1 MARQVAKSRDKLHAT
16 VVATFEERIL
26 SGALAV
32 GDRMPSEAQIAEEFG
47 ISTRSVRE
55 AMQILETKGLV
66 ERRHGERAVVVRDDI
81 DVFLGSLTTNL
92 RGMFERDADY
102 LDKLMDVRAMFEERA
117 VGILA
122 ERGTA
127 QGPTVARSL
136 EQMTGAVEARDFQ
149 RYAEADAAFHR
160 AVVDAVGNE
169 ILSSLYNNLY
179 ALITEIIRVSVRVP
193 SKSMEEGLEEHRA
206 LLAAI
211 NSGSAESAQRA
222 IRAHLEQSRSY
233 LERALAGRKAEGP
246 DDAGN

>member
-1 MARQVAKSRDKLHAT
+1 MAGPVGKSRDKLHAT
-16 VVATFEERIL
+16 VVAAFEERIL
-26 SGALAV
+26 SGVLAV

-55 AMQILETKGLV
+55 AMQVLETKGLV
-66 ERRHGERAVVVRDDI
+66 QRRHGERAVVVRDDI
-81 DVFLGSLTTNL
+81 DVFLGSLTANL
-92 RGMFERDADY
+92 RGMFEREADY
-102 LDKLMDVRAMFEERA
+102 LDGLMDVRAMFEERA

-122 ERGTA
+122 KRDVTL
-127 QGPTVARSL
+127 GPAIAGAL
-136 EQMTGAVEARDFQ
+136 DQMRDAVEARDFQ

-169 ILSSLYNNLY
+169 ILSSLYHNLY

-211 NSGSAESAQRA
+211 NSGSAEAAQQA

-233 LERALAGRKAEGP
+233 LERALAGRKTEGP
-246 DDAGN
+246 DNAGI